1 MTEEYFKNRLAER
14 IETLLEDGVWTPRVD
29 LGVDTLR
36 YDNKVVLI
44 ILLYSMSIDV
54 LVDGFVVKLTDK
66 NLVEKAK
73 GVYAV
78 LKKAKDEVQLHK
90 MQERVM
96 ELIDKIVE
104 GRRNLLDNTDKPL

>member
-14 IETLLEDGVWTPRVD
+14 IETLLEDGEWTPRVEI
-29 LGVDTLR
+29 GVDTLR
-36 YDNKVVLI
+36 YDNKGELI

-54 LVDGFVVKLTDK
+54 LVGGFVVKLTDK

-73 GVYAV
+73 DVHAI
-78 LKKAKDEVQLHK
+78 LKKVKDEEQMRK

-96 ELIDKIVE
+96 EVVDKIVE
-104 GRRNLLDNTDKPL
+104 RKKV